1 MQAPQE
7 HFSFLR
13 SHFSEICRGFGSRCA
28 SFAKGASDRTMV
40 NCLEA
45 NLQLAFCS
53 VVLPVNEFFVTGLLI
68 AREHVTFVSPHLN
81 PSPRGRGTLK
91 SYSPSPNGIRGWG
104 MRAVPPLA
112 FLDRLPI
119 ALLGT
124 FSSRGCIPIRA
135 IVGGSNG
142 YRRGVGNSVSPLL
155 F

>member
-1 MQAPQE
+1 MQRLWKQMCE
-7 HFSFLR
+7 LCKRRIRQNNGQLR
-13 SHFSEICRGFGSRCA
+13 GSKFTIGILL
-28 SFAKGASDRTMV
+28 S
-40 NCLEA
+40 
-45 NLQLAFCS
+45 
-53 VVLPVNEFFVTGLLI
+53 VLPVNEYFVTGLLI